1 MEKDIYGSQER
12 RQSRSLKG
20 VKGAISKKNRWAM
33 AVKKPRWFDLNSD
46 GAGPEVDGGVLEDVG
61 FPSHHGFQ
69 C

>member
-1 MEKDIYGSQER
+1 
-12 RQSRSLKG
+12 
-20 VKGAISKKNRWAM
+20 M